1 MEVNIY
7 VYVRIVYTK
16 RKKTM
21 QVHEIEVQDCSYR
34 TSHDRAPVHRSKRVG
49 QRLVKEREPAF
60 SSNKCIYKFITSF
73 ISPDRQLP
81 RCSRGYIKDIFG
93 DRHIWCTFDPL
104 RPWMENDMRWTV
116 TMKWSYSRYFL
127 AGRSPRNVVVHLV
140 LRLVTLVIQ
149 WLLTR
154 KMQGWTRQHV
164 WDW

>member
-81 RCSRGYIKDIFG
+81 RCSRGYISRIYLVIVIFG
-93 DRHIWCTFDPL
+93 VPSILCDL
-104 RPWMENDMRWTV
+104 
-116 TMKWSYSRYFL
+116 
-127 AGRSPRNVVVHLV
+127 
-140 LRLVTLVIQ
+140 
-149 WLLTR
+149 
-154 KMQGWTRQHV
+154 GWKTI
-164 WDW
+164 